1 MLKYLFPEQTE
12 LISVFGLMLMFVIT
26 FISLIVFSRFLPRD
40 LGRDFAFNGKKSQ
53 GKPRGAGIIF
63 VTVFFLMSLLFSRF
77 VWEGVGFSWETLI
90 YLILILLGMVTGYLD
105 DRSDSPWSEY
115 LKGFLDFVIALG
127 VAMTYLL
134 NNPNSIYIVA
144 LGQDITINRYLF
156 AALIII
162 LVWVSI
168 NVTNCTD
175 GVDGLS
181 GALSIITL
189 STIFL
194 IGTVNDAH
202 DPTSYL
208 SLLYAV
214 GLLAYLWFNA
224 SPSTMMMGDAGSRA
238 TGVIIAIAILKS
250 GSPLLYIPV
259 ALVII
264 LDGGLG
270 LVKLFLGRFFKIK
283 ILKNIRTPLH
293 DHFRKNRGWS
303 DTQTVFRFMIV
314 QIGLCAVALCFL
326 IWRRGDSTLDFND
339 TADHLVQ
346 NAFSMLAAR
355 IPLILG

>member
-1 MLKYLFPEQTE
+1 MFKYLFPEQSQ
-12 LISVFGLMLMFVIT
+12 LISILGLILMFVVT
-26 FISLIVFSRFLPRD
+26 FVSIIVFSRYLPRD
-40 LGRDFAFNGKKSQ
+40 LGRAFAFNGKKSQ

-63 VTVFFLMSLLFSRF
+63 VTVFFCMSLLFSRF
-77 VWEGVGFSWETLI
+77 VWEDTGFSWETLI
-90 YLILILLGMVTGYLD
+90 YLILIMLGMVTGYLD

-115 LKGFLDFVIALG
+115 LKGFLDFVISLG
-127 VAMTYLL
+127 VAITYLI
-134 NNPNSIYIVA
+134 NNPNTIYLMTLDLEIAINPYVFAVLIV
-144 LGQDITINRYLF
+144 
-156 AALIII
+156 I

-181 GALSIITL
+181 GSLSIITL

-194 IGTVNDAH
+194 IGNFNDTH

-214 GLLAYLWFNA
+214 GLLAYLWFNS
-224 SPSTMMMGDAGSRA
+224 SPSTLMMGDAGSRA
-238 TGVIIAIAILKS
+238 TGVLIAIAILKS

-270 LVKLFLGRFFKIK
+270 LVKLFLGRFLKIK
-283 ILKNIRTPLH
+283 ILKNVRTPLH

-314 QIGLCAVALCFL
+314 QIGLCACVICFL
-326 IWRRGDSTLDFND
+326 IWRRGDDPAETVDAAVSAISSLANH
-339 TADHLVQ
+339 A
-346 NAFSMLAAR
+346 MLR
-355 IPLILG
+355 LG

>member
-1 MLKYLFPEQTE
+1 MLKYLFPEQSQ
-12 LISVFGLMLMFVIT
+12 LISIIGLILMFVVT
-26 FISLIVFSRFLPRD
+26 FVSIIVFSRYLPRD
-40 LGRDFAFNGKKSQ
+40 LGREFAFNGKKSQ

-63 VTVFFLMSLLFSRF
+63 VTVFFFMSLLFSRF

-90 YLILILLGMVTGYLD
+90 YLILIMLGMVTGYLD
-105 DRSDSPWSEY
+105 DRSDSPWGEY

-127 VAMTYLL
+127 VAMTYLI
-134 NNPNSIYIVA
+134 NNPNSIYLVA
-144 LGQDITINRYLF
+144 LGQEITINRYVF
-156 AALIII
+156 AMLIII

-181 GALSIITL
+181 GSLSIVTL

-194 IGTVNDAH
+194 IGNFNDTH

-214 GLLAYLWFNA
+214 GLLAYLWFNS
-224 SPSTMMMGDAGSRA
+224 SPSTLMMGDAGSRA
-238 TGVIIAIAILKS
+238 TGVLIAIAILKS

-270 LVKLFLGRFFKIK
+270 LVKLFLARFLKIR
-283 ILKNIRTPLH
+283 ILKNTRTPLH

-314 QIGLCAVALCFL
+314 QIGLCACVICFL
-326 IWRRGDSTLDFND
+326 IWRRGEDASQTVDAAVGSLS
-339 TADHLVQ
+339 A
-346 NAFSMLAAR
+346 LASHAR
-355 IPLILG
+355 IRLG

>member
-1 MLKYLFPEQTE
+1 MLKYLFPDHTE
-12 LISVFGLMLMFVIT
+12 VVSIFGLISMFVVT
-26 FISLIVFSRFLPRD
+26 FVSIILFSRFLPRD

-63 VTVFFLMSLLFSRF
+63 VTVFFFMSLLFSRF

-90 YLILILLGMVTGYLD
+90 YLILIMLGMVTGYLD

-127 VAMTYLL
+127 VALTYLL
-134 NNPNSIYIVA
+134 NNPGTIYIVT
-144 LGQDITINRYLF
+144 LGMDIAINQYVF
-156 AALIII
+156 AVLIVI

-181 GALSIITL
+181 GSLSIVTL

-194 IGTVNDAH
+194 IGVYNDAQ

-224 SPSTMMMGDAGSRA
+224 SPSTLMMGDAGSRA
-238 TGVIIAIAILKS
+238 TGVLIAIAILKS
-250 GSPLLYIPV
+250 GSPLMYIPV

-270 LVKLFLGRFFKIK
+270 LVKLFLARFLKIR
-283 ILKNIRTPLH
+283 ILKNVRTPLH

-303 DTQTVFRFMIV
+303 DTQTVFRFLIV
-314 QIGLCAVALCFL
+314 QIGLCACAVCFL
-326 IWRRGDSTLDFND
+326 VWRRGEEPADAVNSIANGMQMLFST
-339 TADHLVQ
+339 
-346 NAFSMLAAR
+346 
-355 IPLILG
+355 ILPRLG

>member
-1 MLKYLFPEQTE
+1 MLKLLFGTSSN
-12 LISVFGLMLMFVIT
+12 LITILGLILMFVVT
-26 FISLIVFSRFLPRD
+26 FVSLIVFSRYLPRD

-63 VTVFFLMSLLFSRF
+63 VTVFFFMALLFSRLTNIKSG
-77 VWEGVGFSWETLI
+77 EFSWETVI
-90 YLILILLGMVTGYLD
+90 YLILIMLGMVTGYLD

-127 VAMTYLL
+127 VAITYLL
-134 NNPNSIYIVA
+134 NNRNEFGDNEVFLVS
-144 LGQDITINRYLF
+144 LGRTVTINPF
-156 AALIII
+156 VFGALIVI

-168 NVTNCTD
+168 NVTNCSD

-181 GALSIITL
+181 GSLSIITL

-194 IGTVNDAH
+194 IDNFNEST
-202 DPTSYL
+202 DPTAYL

-224 SPSTMMMGDAGSRA
+224 SPSTLMMGDAGSRA
-238 TGVIIAIAILKS
+238 TGVLIAIAILKS
-250 GSPLLYIPV
+250 GCAFLYIPV
-259 ALVII
+259 ALVLI

-270 LVKLFLGRFFKIK
+270 LVKVFLGRFLKIK
-283 ILKNIRTPLH
+283 ILKNVRTPLH

-314 QIGLCAVALCFL
+314 QIGLCACVICFL
-326 IWRRGDSTLDFND
+326 ILRRVDGSYEKISDISKL
-339 TADHLVQ
+339 LQMVI
-346 NAFSMLAAR
+346 R
-355 IPLILG
+355 

>member
-1 MLKYLFPEQTE
+1 MLKYLFPEHTE
-12 LISVFGLMLMFVIT
+12 AVSIFGLIAMFVVT
-26 FISLIVFSRFLPRD
+26 FVSIIVFSKYLPRD

-77 VWEGVGFSWETLI
+77 QWSGVPFSWETLI
-90 YLILILLGMVTGYLD
+90 YLLLIMLGMITGYLD

-127 VAMTYLL
+127 VAVTYLL
-134 NNPNSIYIVA
+134 NNPGSIYIVS
-144 LGQDITINRYLF
+144 LGIDVTINRYVF
-156 AALIII
+156 AVLIVI
-162 LVWVSI
+162 LVWMSI

-181 GALSIITL
+181 GSLSIVTL

-194 IGTVNDAH
+194 IGVYNDTQ

-224 SPSTMMMGDAGSRA
+224 SPSTLMMGDAGSRA
-238 TGVIIAIAILKS
+238 TGVLIAIAILKS
-250 GSPLLYIPV
+250 GSPLMYIPV

-270 LVKLFLGRFFKIK
+270 LLKLFLGRFLKIR
-283 ILKNIRTPLH
+283 ILKNTRTPLH

-303 DTQTVFRFMIV
+303 DTQTVFRFLIV
-314 QIGLCAVALCFL
+314 QIGLCACAVCFL
-326 IWRRGDSTLDFND
+326 VWRRGQEPKEA
-339 TADHLVQ
+339 ADNVAHAFQMLSNYVRLHL
-346 NAFSMLAAR
+346 
-355 IPLILG
+355 G

>member
-1 MLKYLFPEQTE
+1 MLKYLFPEHTQ
-12 LISVFGLMLMFVIT
+12 LISIVGLILMFVVT
-26 FISLIVFSRFLPRD
+26 FFSIIIFSRYLPRD
-40 LGRDFAFNGKKSQ
+40 LGRNFAFNGKKSQ

-63 VTVFFLMSLLFSRF
+63 VTVFFCMSLLFSRF
-77 VWEGVGFSWETLI
+77 VWEGTGFSWETLI
-90 YLILILLGMVTGYLD
+90 YLILIMLGMLTGYLD
-105 DRSDSPWSEY
+105 DRSDSPWGEY

-127 VAMTYLL
+127 VAVTYLI
-134 NNPNSIYIVA
+134 NNNNSIYVMTLDREIS
-144 LGQDITINRYLF
+144 IHPYLF
-156 AALIII
+156 AVLIVI
-162 LVWVSI
+162 LVWMSI

-181 GALSIITL
+181 GSLSIITL
-189 STIFL
+189 STIYL
-194 IGTVNDAH
+194 IGNFNDAH

-214 GLLAYLWFNA
+214 GLLAYLWFNS
-224 SPSTMMMGDAGSRA
+224 SPSTLMMGDAGSRA
-238 TGVIIAIAILKS
+238 TGVLIAIAILKS

-270 LVKLFLGRFFKIK
+270 LVKLFLGRFLKIK

-314 QIGLCAVALCFL
+314 QIGLCACVICFL
-326 IWRRGDSTLDFND
+326 VWRRGESSHEALD
-339 TADHLVQ
+339 TAT
-346 NAFSMLAAR
+346 NALSSLFSSIRLS
-355 IPLILG
+355 LG